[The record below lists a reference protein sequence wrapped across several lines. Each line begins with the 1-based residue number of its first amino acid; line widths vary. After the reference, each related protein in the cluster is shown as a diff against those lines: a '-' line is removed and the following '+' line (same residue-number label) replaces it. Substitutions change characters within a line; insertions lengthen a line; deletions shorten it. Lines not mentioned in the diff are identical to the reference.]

1 MNTTAG
7 NWAIGD
13 LKSTL
18 LTLGLLDRVDAGQYA
33 WQEAYGLLS
42 LQVAFKRWR
51 LDAP

>member
-18 LTLGLLDRVDAGQYA
+18 LTLGLLDRVDVKVSDA
-33 WQEAYGLLS
+33 WQEAYELFEIMYLID
-42 LQVAFKRWR
+42 VA
-51 LDAP
+51 P